1 MCNKLVPRKIG
12 QKTIRVFP
20 ESQAL
25 NKWIDRPAC
34 TEAALPLKGALN
46 VFDGG
51 VRVNKKAPHAIGYLA
66 NIINDVQHNDGV
78 FFVSESYGGGNGLSI
93 TPNIFEKSI
102 VLLSVRKLIKGTWTN
117 DRDQYAQPTVDL
129 PEEFITNC
137 AVWNLFHG
145 SNQTS
150 SLKDV
155 KYNKKTYQ
163 VRNQFFPYSLEEVE
177 SWETP
182 IALSGQFRTAKD
194 TFVAEWLKG
203 RTLSLEAKALLDAG
217 REVYQV
223 FYKEFRNLNRRKFKI
238 DYWDV
243 GWYQVRNA
251 LLDAGVGL
259 AELNA
264 VKEAHIKLTK
274 KLQPKV
280 YEYGFLDQEILYTEE
295 V

>member
-1 MCNKLVPRKIG
+1 MCNTLVPRKVG
-12 QKTIRVFP
+12 VKTLRVFP

-34 TEAALPLKGALN
+34 TEDALPMKGALS
-46 VFDGG
+46 VYDGINPLEFTAKNSLG
-51 VRVNKKAPHAIGYLA
+51 YVKAPG
-66 NIINDVQHNDGV
+66 NDVLNTSGT
-78 FFVSESYGGGNGLSI
+78 FCVSGTNGNGHGYAI
-93 TPNIFEKSI
+93 TPSNFIKAI
-102 VLLSVRKLIKGTWTN
+102 VTWAVRMIVEPSWTN
-117 DRDQYAQPTVDL
+117 DRDQFRQPTVDL

-155 KYNKKTYQ
+155 KYEKKTYQ

-177 SWETP
+177 SWDVP

-194 TFVAEWLKG
+194 TFVAGWLNG
-203 RTLSLEAKALLDAG
+203 RTLSLEAQALLDAG
-217 REVYQV
+217 RKVYQI
-223 FYKEFRNLNRRKFKI
+223 FYKEYRNLNRRKFKI

-280 YEYGFLDQEILYTEE
+280 YEYGFLDQEILYSTE
-295 V
+295 